1 MYFLN
6 STFYG
11 LFMGEQDNEDGSLNA
26 AVPQLFFL
34 KKTNNMLAKGFMAFA
49 AIGYQ
54 SFHGLFM
61 GEQNNKGGKQSA
73 LPPRCCF

>member
-1 MYFLN
+1 MQFLN

-34 KKTNNMLAKGFMAFA
+34 KKTNNMLAQGFMAFA
-49 AIGYQ
+49 AIGV
-54 SFHGLFM
+54 SKFSWVVHG
-61 GEQNNKGGKQSA
+61 
-73 LPPRCCF
+73 